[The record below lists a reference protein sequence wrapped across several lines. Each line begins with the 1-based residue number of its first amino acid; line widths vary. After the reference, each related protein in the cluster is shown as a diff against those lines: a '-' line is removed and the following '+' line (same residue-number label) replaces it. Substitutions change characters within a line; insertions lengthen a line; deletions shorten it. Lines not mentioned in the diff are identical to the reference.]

1 MFQKFASLLGIPR
14 GGPPVNAPPASV
26 PATALDETLQDLNRD
41 PYLFVTETRL
51 RLISVFDDLKYDRA
65 DLDMLSGPMRQHAL
79 GKLTPLGFRQVSG
92 VMMQH
97 ADHDTRIHIP
107 KIHALGASPFD
118 ATRYVA
124 RQPQDYILLTPT
136 QVACQMVDH
145 YPTEAAVEG
154 IKALVVKHP
163 INLLRLMDFLDR
175 TETHEAFQAAIG
187 HLKLVQREAI
197 EREPLRTRRALR

>member
-1 MFQKFASLLGIPR
+1 MIRKLATMLGLPK
-14 GGPPVNAPPASV
+14 GGAPVNAPPSGV
-26 PATALDETLQDLNRD
+26 PPSALDSALQGLNRD
-41 PYLFVTETRL
+41 PNLFVTETCL

-79 GKLTPLGFRQVSG
+79 EKLSANGFRQVSG
-92 VMMQH
+92 LVLKH
-97 ADHDTRIHIP
+97 ETEDVRVHIP

-124 RQPQDYILLTPT
+124 RRPQDYILLTPT

-145 YPTEAAVEG
+145 YPTEAAVEQ
-154 IKALVVKHP
+154 IKALIAKHP
-163 INLLRLMDFLDR
+163 VNLFRLMDYLER
-175 TETHEAFQAAIG
+175 NETHQAFQAAIG

-197 EREPLRTRRALR
+197 ERDPLRSRRALR